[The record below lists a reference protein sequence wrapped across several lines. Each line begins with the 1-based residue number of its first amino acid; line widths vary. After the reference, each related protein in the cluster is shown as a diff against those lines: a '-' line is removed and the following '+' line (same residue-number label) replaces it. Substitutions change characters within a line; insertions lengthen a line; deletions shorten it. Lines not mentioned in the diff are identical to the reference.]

1 MAAQPNSSTT
11 ITPEMIASSSRW
23 AEVQQLFIIGW
34 PIIVAQVSQTGM
46 GFVDTLMSGHYGA
59 QDLAAIAV
67 GSSIWLPVYL
77 ASSGVLMATTPLV
90 AHLVGANRVAKTN
103 SILAQGWLIALILGL
118 LSILVMHN
126 CAPLLDW
133 MQVAPDLAAKTDA
146 YLRAIS
152 WGFPAILLYQVIR
165 SYSEGFGKTRPI
177 MKIAII
183 GLIANIPLNY
193 IFIYGKLGLPEMG
206 GVGCGWAT
214 AVVMWLTFAAGMVY
228 LLRSA
233 NFREVD
239 VFHGNRIP
247 RVIALARFLRLGLP
261 IGMALLIEVSMFAII
276 ALLLADLGEIIVGA
290 HQITISFTGM
300 VFMVP
305 LSIAMALT
313 IRIGHQ
319 LGAGN
324 PEGARFSAST
334 GAMITICFAVMSA
347 TTMVLFAPSIAALYT
362 ADPEI
367 IVIATS
373 LIGIAALFQF
383 SDAIQVACAGAL
395 RGYKDTNVPLLI
407 VFVAFWIVGLP
418 LGYTLA
424 RTDILVATMGPQG
437 FWIALVIG
445 LTISGA
451 LLAQRLIWKSGQSI
465 SN

>member
-11 ITPEMIASSSRW
+11 ITSDMAAGSSRW
-23 AEVQQLFIIGW
+23 AEVRQLFIIGW
-34 PIIVAQVSQTGM
+34 PIIVAQISQTGM

-67 GSSIWLPVYL
+67 GSSIWLPIFL

-103 SILAQGWLIALILGL
+103 SILAQGGLIALILGL
-118 LSILVMHN
+118 LSIVIMHN
-126 CAPLLDW
+126 SAPLLHW

-177 MKIAII
+177 MKIAIL

-193 IFIYGKLGLPEMG
+193 ILIYGKLGLPEMG

-214 AVVMWLTFAAGMVY
+214 AIVMWLTFVAGMFY
-228 LLRSA
+228 LLRSP
-233 NFREVD
+233 NFCEVD
-239 VFHGNRIP
+239 VFHGNRLP
-247 RVIALARFLRLGLP
+247 RTLALVRFLKLGLP

-305 LSIAMALT
+305 LSISMALT

-319 LGAGN
+319 LGAKN

-334 GAMITICFAVMSA
+334 GAIITICFAMVSA
-347 TTMVLFAPSIAALYT
+347 TTMVLLAPDIAALYT
-362 ADPEI
+362 KNPEI
-367 IVIATS
+367 ITIAAS
-373 LIGIAALFQF
+373 LISIAALFQF

-407 VFVAFWIVGLP
+407 VFVSFWVVGLP

-424 RTDILVATMGPQG
+424 RTDFILPAMGPQG
-437 FWIALVIG
+437 FWVALVIG

-451 LLAQRLIWKSGQSI
+451 LLAQRLIWKSGSLC
-465 SN
+465 SD

>member
-1 MAAQPNSSTT
+1 MAAQPNSST
-11 ITPEMIASSSRW
+11 IISSDMSAVSSRW
-23 AEVQQLFIIGW
+23 AEVRQLFIIGW

-46 GFVDTLMSGHYGA
+46 GFVDTLMSGNYGA

-67 GSSIWLPVYL
+67 GSSIWLPIFL

-90 AHLVGANRVAKTN
+90 AHLVGANRVTKTN
-103 SILAQGWLIALILGL
+103 SILAQGWLVALFLGL
-118 LSILVMHN
+118 LSIVIMHN
-126 CAPLLDW
+126 CAPLLHW
-133 MQVAPDLAAKTDA
+133 MQVAPELAAKTDA

-177 MKIAII
+177 MKIAIL
-183 GLIANIPLNY
+183 GLITNIPLNY
-193 IFIYGKLGLPEMG
+193 ILIYGKLGFPEMG

-214 AVVMWLTFAAGMVY
+214 AVVMWLTFAAGAFY
-228 LLRSA
+228 LLRSPS
-233 NFREVD
+233 FKEVD
-239 VFHGNRIP
+239 ILHGNRLP
-247 RVIALARFLRLGLP
+247 RVHALARFLKLGLP

-305 LSIAMALT
+305 LSISMALT

-319 LGAGN
+319 LGAGK
-324 PEGARFSAST
+324 PEAARFSAST
-334 GAMITICFAVMSA
+334 GALITVCFAVISA
-347 TTMVLFAPSIAALYT
+347 TTMLLLAPGIATLYT
-362 ADPEI
+362 DNPEI
-367 IVIATS
+367 IAIAAS
-373 LIGIAALFQF
+373 LISIAALFQF

-395 RGYKDTNVPLLI
+395 RGYKDTNIPLLI
-407 VFVAFWIVGLP
+407 VFISFWVVGLP

-424 RTDILVATMGPQG
+424 RTDYIVTAMGPQG
-437 FWIALVIG
+437 FWVALVIG

-451 LLAQRLIWKSGQSI
+451 LLAQRLVWKSNSTCAD
-465 SN
+465 

>member
-11 ITPEMIASSSRW
+11 ITSDMATDSSRW
-23 AEVQQLFIIGW
+23 TEVRQLFIIGW

-118 LSILVMHN
+118 LSIIVMHN

-214 AVVMWLTFAAGMVY
+214 AVVMWLTFGAGMLY
-228 LLRSA
+228 LLRSE

-239 VFHGNRIP
+239 AFHGNRFPRIP
-247 RVIALARFLRLGLP
+247 ALGRFLKLGLP

-324 PEGARFSAST
+324 TEGARFSAST
-334 GAMITICFAVMSA
+334 GAMITICFAIISA

-362 ADPEI
+362 EDPEI

-373 LIGIAALFQF
+373 LISIAALFQF

-424 RTDILVATMGPQG
+424 RTDIIVPAMGPQG

-451 LLAQRLIWKSGQSI
+451 LLAQRLIWKSGNI
-465 SN
+465 TSN